1 MVRLPF
7 DFQVGSLYVYSMNEY
22 VGLFLMTFLWLS
34 ISYILF
40 RIIKRK
46 HEKKPFN
53 IRKML
58 DKQNNWFPND

>member
-1 MVRLPF
+1 
-7 DFQVGSLYVYSMNEY
+7 MNEY
-22 VGLFLMTFLWLS
+22 VGLFLMTFLLLS

-40 RIIKRK
+40 IIIKRK
-46 HEKKPFN
+46 HKKKPFN

>member
-1 MVRLPF
+1 
-7 DFQVGSLYVYSMNEY
+7 MNEY
-22 VGLFLMTFLWLS
+22 VGLFLMAFLWLS